1 MSPGL
6 QLGNVQGEQLCV
18 PLWDSRDLAGPA
30 HFRKGSVLAA
40 LRSGPD
46 LSPLGEVSFFLD
58 IPGVLSYLS
67 PLTCVYLCRPEAY
80 RGDLS

>member
-6 QLGNVQGEQLCV
+6 QLGNGQGEQLCV
-18 PLWDSRDLAGPA
+18 PLWDSRDLAGPT
-30 HFRKGSVLAA
+30 HIRKGSALAA

-58 IPGVLSYLS
+58 IPGVLSCLS
-67 PLTCVYLCRPEAY
+67 PSKLCYLCRPEAY